1 MNSLTLWPTGN
12 PSPTTTTESMSPYTT
27 NNINEM
33 CLDRLLY
40 TFQQRLRVLVK
51 EESRKPM
58 MDAQPGWVMDILENE
73 IQPQIDKIVDWEPTD
88 AEILEYNSCGIPWH
102 DGCK

>member
-1 MNSLTLWPTGN
+1 
-12 PSPTTTTESMSPYTT
+12 MSPYTT